1 MGKGSAEGV
10 LALAWQRLETS
21 RWLSSCSAG
30 VRASLRQIGRLRRFS
45 KGEYVYRAGDPPG
58 GVFGFVDGQIE
69 TLIPTLD
76 GQEVVVHRANSGY
89 WVGDLALFAGQKRL
103 VSLRT
108 ITAVTAVQLPNDEIR
123 ELMAQQPSLVGDF
136 YRMSH
141 DNVAVTLALLG
152 CLAVRGARNR
162 VALRLLFQQQLFS
175 HSDDWVQI
183 DQNSFAEL
191 VSLSTQSVRRAFSE
205 LEAAGLIEIAYG
217 KVRIADR
224 DGLAKLCG
232 YTGRFEPYN
241 SVAHASR

>member
-1 MGKGSAEGV
+1 MIRKRNDN
-10 LALAWQRLETS
+10 ALEQAWRRLDTS
-21 RWLSSCSAG
+21 RWLSSCPDSA
-30 VRASLRQIGRLRRFS
+30 RASLRRIGRLRQFS

-103 VSLRT
+103 VSLR
-108 ITAVTAVQLPNDEIR
+108 AVSPVTAVQLPNDEIR
-123 ELMAQQPSLVGDF
+123 EVLARDPALIADF
-136 YRMSH
+136 YRMTH
-141 DNVAVTLALLG
+141 DNVAISLALLG
-152 CLAVRGARNR
+152 SLAVRGARNR

-175 HSDDWVQI
+175 YSDDWVQI

-191 VSLSTQSVRRAFSE
+191 VSLSTQSVRRAFSK

-217 KVRIADR
+217 KVRITDR
-224 DGLAKLCG
+224 EGLAKLSG
-232 YTGRFEPYN
+232 YTGRYTPYN
-241 SVAHASR
+241 AAHA